1 VLPMLTLYGQTKK
14 FAEISYAERAP
25 MLFSLIL
32 SVLRSSKAIYDDL
45 NFFIENGPW
54 CMSKVT
60 Y

>member
-1 VLPMLTLYGQTKK
+1 MLPMLTLYGQTKK

-32 SVLRSSKAIYDDL
+32 SVLRLFKRICA
-45 NFFIENGPW
+45 NFSLENGPW
-54 CMSKVT
+54 GMSEVP